1 MTEPRENENR
11 GMDIQAWSPQSLK
24 HLGVTPGSCSGL
36 WNVVGVELN
45 NCIVMG
51 FVPLGQQ
58 FRGVDSISYIPRRTE
73 SNPTPL
79 SSPQDSTSRVLIY
92 IGGRSLL
99 LHLSAHHC
107 GLRHTS
113 PAQCLPLGLVESQN
127 AYSYLVL
134 SFVFLSL
141 GSMMRCQNANQ
152 VKTSKKLYTDQGKD
166 KTLK

>member
-24 HLGVTPGSCSGL
+24 QRGVTPGSCSGL

-51 FVPLGQQ
+51 FVPRGQQ
-58 FRGVDSISYIPRRTE
+58 FRGVDSISYIPRRTG

-92 IGGRSLL
+92 IGGRSWLL
-99 LHLSAHHC
+99 CLSAHHC

-113 PAQCLPLGLVESQN
+113 PAQCLPLGLGEPQN
-127 AYSYLVL
+127 TYSYLFCLLFFLVL
-134 SFVFLSL
+134 E
-141 GSMMRCQNANQ
+141 G
-152 VKTSKKLYTDQGKD
+152 
-166 KTLK
+166 